1 MKKIKVKESDIKDGW
16 TNIICVGY
24 CDLQYLLRFR
34 EPDFYT
40 CGVYGWKADIYKIDY
55 NTVIVTG
62 YAPFGNIRNYDIVKK
77 YEKKA
82 EKIAYSR
89 YSSEWEKQPKKLEK
103 LLKQFID
110 EILEKKEE
118 I

>member
-1 MKKIKVKESDIKDGW
+1 MKKIRVKESDIKDGW
-16 TNIICVGY
+16 RNIIKVGY

-40 CGVYGWKADIYKIDY
+40 CGTYGWKADIYKIDY

-62 YAPFGNIRNYDIVKK
+62 YAPFGNISNYNLVKK

-82 EKIAYSR
+82 ERISFYNDYRKNL
-89 YSSEWEKQPKKLEK
+89 KKLNK
-103 LLKQFID
+103 LLDSFIK
-110 EILEKKEE
+110 EILQKEE
-118 I
+118 EN